1 MLLSWKILSSDGI
14 THAWDGEKGTPA
26 VQALFDE
33 WNGHEYIAHMGL
45 VCGPTYTA
53 SMILEL
59 ASDLL
64 FGNDRRVVEWEDDD
78 EPEPG
83 SPGTGGIPE
92 DAVC

>member
-1 MLLSWKILSSDGI
+1 MLLSWKVLSSDGV

-53 SMILEL
+53 SMVLEL

-64 FGNDRRVVEWEDDD
+64 FGNDRRVVEWKDDD

-83 SPGTGGIPE
+83 SPGTGGIPK
-92 DAVC
+92 DAVF